1 LEGKTVTDPKA
12 DQHPDLIEQIPDPN
26 TVRGWLAESI
36 RRSDLLR
43 SLLRVAI
50 RKAAYH
56 GPNARE
62 HSQREVSQ
70 RAS

>member
-1 LEGKTVTDPKA
+1 MANPQTDLW
-12 DQHPDLIEQIPDPN
+12 PDLIEQIPDPD

-50 RKAAYH
+50 RKAAH
-56 GPNARE
+56 CRPGARE
-62 HSQREVSQ
+62 QEQREV
-70 RAS
+70 RDGTD